1 MKEDL
6 KKNSTQN
13 SQRKIIM
20 NDGRIIAAPETC
32 DACGEAYFDTKPSSV
47 FYHVRRKCEIT
58 RKKRG
63 TSECPRLIA
72 VQPDSIGKHF
82 LISIGDQFYS
92 CKASNT
98 NIKLSDKNISAFAL
112 ACTRQGSNRIDFYF

>member
-1 MKEDL
+1 MKE
-6 KKNSTQN
+6 NRAQN
-13 SQRKIIM
+13 LQRKIIM

-32 DACGEAYFDTKPSSV
+32 DACGEAFFDTKPSSV

-112 ACTRQGSNRIDFYF
+112 ACSRQGSNRIDFYF

>member
-1 MKEDL
+1 
-6 KKNSTQN
+6 
-13 SQRKIIM
+13 M

-32 DACGEAYFDTKPSSV
+32 DACGEAYFDTKASSV

-72 VQPDSIGKHF
+72 VQPDAIGKNF
-82 LISIGDQFYS
+82 LISIGDKFYS
-92 CKASNT
+92 CKASTKWSHENP
-98 NIKLSDKNISAFAL
+98 SAFAL
-112 ACTRQGSNRIDFYF
+112 ACTRQGSESIYFDSRTLIRRS

>member
-1 MKEDL
+1 
-6 KKNSTQN
+6 
-13 SQRKIIM
+13 M

-47 FYHVRRKCEIT
+47 FYHIRRKCEIT

-72 VQPDSIGKHF
+72 VQPDSIGKNF

-92 CKASNT
+92 CRSSNT
-98 NIKLSDKNISAFAL
+98 NMKLSDKNPSAFAL
-112 ACTRQGSNRIDFYF
+112 ACTRQGFYKESKFKKRF